1 MNYQAKIQKL
11 FWLPLIIFCFFTT
24 TVQAQSNPLK
34 TPLTQDLL
42 TLLTNEISGQ
52 YAFNNEVILAGAP
65 WVRDPQE
72 FTTTFHESQGIYD
85 MVRKYGID
93 TTELIKYESRG
104 SINYPTEA
112 EFWITAPEPRLV
124 ARLGADAAMVAGGAP
139 EADVTGELIYIPPMT
154 SEEINQMLEAGP
166 QEKYQGKIALLWSH
180 ARGNFGRALDAAG
193 IQAVISFS
201 SRERFNDPDQV
212 VYSSGS
218 YSNFENLKVG
228 FNVSWRQWSE
238 LMEDCEA
245 NRKLTARCKVKYQ
258 QYPNKIEMVYSW
270 IPGAEPDKKGVIFTA
285 HLFEG
290 YTKRGANDNMSGC
303 VIQLEILRALTKLI
317 ETGQI
322 PQPRRTI
329 YFLWPPE
336 ISGTN
341 EFLRRNPELPKK
353 YSININMDMGGEGL
367 RLNNAQV
374 EYCES
379 PDHLPSYVD
388 GLIVSIL
395 NYVWRTNDIVYLPDS
410 PRGRSGGQYFPKPMV
425 EKNGSWD
432 AFRFLVHDSTG
443 GSDHTCFWREP
454 VSVPGIY
461 LGVWPDQWYHADTDT
476 PDKSDPTQ
484 MKRLAF
490 IGAASALAAAHC
502 TDEVLPPLLDVTSDF
517 GFERIAQREI
527 PESLALIEAATA
539 QNLEEET
546 QKALELAAF
555 GINRETKAITS
566 TKEIYT
572 GSPKAIEMV
581 NDHTQQWN
589 LYGDSIQ
596 TMLQN
601 YAKIKTKQLKTKK

>member
-1 MNYQAKIQKL
+1 MNHQPKIQKL
-11 FWLPLIIFCFFTT
+11 FGFCLIIICIFAASLH
-24 TVQAQSNPLK
+24 AQSKALK
-34 TPLTQDLL
+34 TPLSQELL

-52 YAFNNEVILAGAP
+52 FSFNNEIILAGAP
-65 WVRDPQE
+65 WVRDPLE
-72 FTTTFHESQGIYD
+72 FTTNFHESKTIYD
-85 MVRKYGID
+85 MVRKYGVE
-93 TTELIKYESRG
+93 TTELLQYESRG
-104 SINYPTEA
+104 SITYPTEA
-112 EFWITAPEPRLV
+112 EFWITAPEPRLI
-124 ARLGADAAMVAGGAP
+124 ARLGADSAMVAGGAP

-154 SEEINQMLEAGP
+154 NEEINQMLQAGP

-180 ARGNFGRALDAAG
+180 ARGNMGRALDAAG

-212 VYSSGS
+212 VYTSGS
-218 YSNFENLKVG
+218 YSNYENLKVG
-228 FNVSWRQWSE
+228 FNVSWRQWVE
-238 LMEDCEA
+238 LMEDCQA
-245 NRKLTARCKVKYQ
+245 HRQLTSRCQVKFK
-258 QYPNKIEMVYSW
+258 QYPNKTEMVYSW
-270 IPGAEPDKKGVIFTA
+270 IPGTEPDKKGVIFTA

-329 YFLWPPE
+329 YFLWPNE

-341 EFLRRNPELPKK
+341 EFLRRNPDLPRKL
-353 YSININMDMGGEGL
+353 SVNINMDMAGEGL
-367 RLNNAQV
+367 RLNNAQM

-379 PDHLPSYVD
+379 PDYLPCYID
-388 GLIVSIL
+388 GLMTSIL

-461 LGVWPDQWYHADTDT
+461 IGVWPDQWYHADTDT

-490 IGAASALAAAHC
+490 VGAATALAAAHC
-502 TDEVLPPLLDVTSDF
+502 TDDVLPPLLDVTSDF
-517 GFERIAQREI
+517 GFKRIGRREI

-539 QNLEEET
+539 QNLDVET

-555 GINRETKAITS
+555 GITRETNAINS
-566 TKEIYT
+566 TKDIYT
-572 GSPKAIEMV
+572 GSTKAVDMV
-581 NDHTQQWN
+581 HDHTQQWQ
-589 LYGDSIQ
+589 LYGESLK

-601 YAKIKTKQLKTKK
+601 YAQIKAQKIK